1 MIADPALSCRLD
13 GCTNLEVVYEGVVRD
28 GLPGSTTNESFK
40 VLRCPAT
47 QVAYL
52 HPFAV
57 LNYESDEYRQKYNAT
72 GEVEAYYRVHD
83 AIQVA
88 NLRMIEGLSVR
99 DKTVADYGCGAGAF
113 LDLMRG
119 TAARTL
125 GVEPYETF
133 RANLR
138 RRGHGAFAHGSDLL
152 ASEYAGRVD
161 VAVCFHVIEHT
172 NDPRAFLREI
182 HAALLP
188 GGVACVA
195 TPNADDFLLELA
207 GEPYRQFFYRTA
219 HLWYFSGASLAQLAS
234 EAGFRVRR
242 IGYVQEYDLA
252 NAMLWLREGM
262 PRGNG
267 KIPWIDAAVD
277 AAWRAQ
283 LEAKGLAS
291 TVYVILER

>member
-1 MIADPALSCRLD
+1 METILERLAAYTQQEAARALPP
-13 GCTNLEVVYEGVVRD
+13 EV
-28 GLPGSTTNESFK
+28 
-40 VLRCPAT
+40 
-47 QVAYL
+47 L
-52 HPFAV
+52 HHAKRAV
-57 LNYESDEYRQKYNAT
+57 LDW
-72 GEVEAYYRVHD
+72 
-83 AIQVA
+83 
-88 NLRMIEGLSVR
+88 
-99 DKTVADYGCGAGAF
+99 F
-113 LDLMRG
+113 
-119 TAARTL
+119 
-125 GVEPYETF
+125 
-133 RANLR
+133 
-138 RRGHGAFAHGSDLL
+138 
-152 ASEYAGRVD
+152 
-161 VAVCFHVIEHT
+161 
-172 NDPRAFLREI
+172 
-182 HAALLP
+182 AALLP

-234 EAGFRVRR
+234 EARFRVRR